1 MMLEVGSPQT
11 SPHPRNP
18 DQVAAWCHFIL
29 TICIF
34 FCFED
39 VFPFDSFFPSQELGG
54 CGRLVPVGFR
64 APEIELRGSFLGV
77 SEASEPKS

>member
-1 MMLEVGSPQT
+1 MVSFYLNYMY
-11 SPHPRNP
+11 
-18 DQVAAWCHFIL
+18 
-29 TICIF
+29 F

-54 CGRLVPVGFR
+54 CGRLVPVGFS

-77 SEASEPKS
+77 SEASEPES